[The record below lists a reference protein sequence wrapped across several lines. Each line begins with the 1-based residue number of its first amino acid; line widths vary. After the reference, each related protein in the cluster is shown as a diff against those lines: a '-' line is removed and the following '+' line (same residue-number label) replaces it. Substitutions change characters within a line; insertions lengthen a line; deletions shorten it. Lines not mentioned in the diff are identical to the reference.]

1 MDQVGKIEKINGN
14 KATILVKR
22 ISACGD
28 NCASCSSACKVN
40 GIKIETEVTD
50 DIQVGDYVEIT
61 TENDVMFKHIL
72 MLYGMPLVLMIGT
85 IFIVN
90 ALMNGNSNKDAI
102 SALAGLASLVVSHF
116 ILKSYDKNEMKKNS
130 IKYTVAKKL

>member
-1 MDQVGKIEKINGN
+1 MEQVGKIEKINGN

-28 NCASCSSACKVN
+28 NCASCSAACKVN
-40 GIKIETEVTD
+40 GIRIETEVTD

-72 MLYGMPLVLMIGT
+72 MIYGMPLVLMIGT

-90 ALMNGNSNKDAI
+90 TLMNGNSNKDAI
-102 SALAGLASLVVSHF
+102 SALAGLESLVVSHF